1 MSGNKRFSGS
11 EEIFDY
17 YMSFVNVEKGDH
29 TEFKLDRMRQLCAAL
44 GHPENAEPSVH
55 IAGSK
60 GKGSVS
66 TMIARILEAAG
77 HRVGLYTSPHL
88 LRWKERMSLAGDEM
102 PEKFIIE
109 GAQEILPLV
118 EGKTDKD
125 FAGGQKPT
133 YFELTTLNAFLAFK
147 HAGCDRMAVEVG
159 MGGRLDSTNVITPLA
174 SVITPIELEHTEWL
188 GDTIAKIAGEK
199 AGIIKPGVPC
209 FISRQKPEAHEV
221 FERIASE
228 RGSKLFDAA
237 KLVTIDNFSIDKS
250 GTTAALRFAP
260 EAGVPWSG
268 IESFRVPLVGEVQA
282 ENMALA
288 LLAAAHVEPGLTA
301 ETCRRGLE
309 KASLPARFQVLDL
322 EPPVVLDGAHTPLST
337 QLSLDSFNRIFGS
350 SPAVLLFACA
360 HDKKHAEMASILRPR
375 FAHIFVTKPGTFKK
389 SDPELVARSFGIK
402 EGGCKLIEDTQ
413 AAVNAARDLAKKLG
427 QPLLIAGSFYL
438 CSEAAQM
445 LEPPQKVDRY

>member
-1 MSGNKRFSGS
+1 MSGIKRFSGS

-29 TEFKLDRMRQLCAAL
+29 TEFKLDRMRELCAAL

-55 IAGSK
+55 VAGSK

-66 TMIARILEAAG
+66 TMTARILEAAG

-109 GAQEILPLV
+109 GAEKILPLV
-118 EGKTDKD
+118 EGKEDAD

-133 YFELTTLNAFLAFK
+133 YFELTTLNAFLAFRY
-147 HAGCDRMAVEVG
+147 AGCDRMVAEVG
-159 MGGRLDSTNVITPLA
+159 MGGRLDSTNVISPMA
-174 SVITPIELEHTEWL
+174 SIITPIELEHTEWL

-199 AGIIKPGVPC
+199 AGIIKPGVPV
-209 FISRQKPEAHEV
+209 FISRQKAEAHEV
-221 FERIASE
+221 FVRTAAE
-228 RGSKLFDAA
+228 RGSQLFDAA
-237 KLVTIDNFSIDKS
+237 KLVEIRDLEVDRK
-250 GTTAALRFAP
+250 GTSAVLRFAP
-260 EAGVPWSG
+260 EAGLPWSED
-268 IESFRVPLVGEVQA
+268 ESFRVPLVGEVQA

-288 LLAAAHVEPGLTA
+288 LLAAAHVEPGLTP
-301 ETCRRGLE
+301 ETARRGLA
-309 KASLPARFQVLDL
+309 KASLPARFQILNL

-337 QLSLDSFNRIFGS
+337 QLCLDSFSRIFGD

-360 HDKKHAEMASILRPR
+360 HDKKHAEMASILKSR
-375 FAHIFVTKPGTFKK
+375 FNHIIVTKPGSFKK
-389 SDPELVARSFGIK
+389 SDPELVAASFGLK
-402 EGGCKLIEDTQ
+402 EGGCKLIEDTRT
-413 AAVNAARDLAKKLG
+413 AVSAARDLAEKLG
-427 QPLLIAGSFYL
+427 EPLLIAGSFYL

-445 LEPPQKVDRY
+445 LEPPQKVDKY